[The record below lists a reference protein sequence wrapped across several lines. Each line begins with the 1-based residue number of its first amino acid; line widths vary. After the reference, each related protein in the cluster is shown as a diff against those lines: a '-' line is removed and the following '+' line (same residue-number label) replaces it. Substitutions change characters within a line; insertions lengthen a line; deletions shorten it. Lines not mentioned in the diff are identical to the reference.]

1 MCPSTCQVRTGVLE
15 WKQKWDAKK
24 HGISDQSHPSIMT
37 FLPQRNPNAV
47 PVARFGKQL
56 QVRAN
61 GTFAMGPNLEPRVAM
76 VDERERRCGGSPDT
90 TALELG
96 ASGNIRPKKKH
107 KVIVPVAWR
116 RST

>member
-1 MCPSTCQVRTGVLE
+1 M
-15 WKQKWDAKK
+15 
-24 HGISDQSHPSIMT
+24 I

-47 PVARFGKQL
+47 SVARFGKQL

-107 KVIVPVAWR
+107 RSSYRLHGEDLPRWTNRLAAKTVVGESDLRVWR
-116 RST
+116 SVR